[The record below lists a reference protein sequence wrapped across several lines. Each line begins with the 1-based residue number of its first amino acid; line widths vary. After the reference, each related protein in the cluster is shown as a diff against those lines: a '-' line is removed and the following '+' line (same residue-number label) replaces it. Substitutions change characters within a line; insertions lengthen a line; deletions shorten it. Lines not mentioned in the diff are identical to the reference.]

1 MQQNLINGQPSDFL
15 VGNANDLEY
24 ASRTPVLK
32 IFSDVVV
39 EFLDALSK
47 EILGT
52 RECKQYSDV
61 IAYAF
66 WIRKASIKKVAERFE
81 NKAKL
86 GRGIAF
92 HIAPSN
98 VAVNFAVSMTS
109 SLLAGNI
116 SVVRVSDKPFRQ
128 VDLITTAMNNV
139 LCSKAEFESLKK
151 MIFVLRYGHCNAI
164 NEYLSS
170 ICDIRIVWG
179 GNQTQ

>member
-66 WIRKASIKKVAERFE
+66 WIRKASIKKVA
-81 NKAKL
+81 KIKL
-86 GRGIAF
+86 
-92 HIAPSN
+92 N
-98 VAVNFAVSMTS
+98 LVEVSHF
-109 SLLAGNI
+109 I
-116 SVVRVSDKPFRQ
+116 
-128 VDLITTAMNNV
+128 
-139 LCSKAEFESLKK
+139 
-151 MIFVLRYGHCNAI
+151 
-164 NEYLSS
+164 
-170 ICDIRIVWG
+170 
-179 GNQTQ
+179 